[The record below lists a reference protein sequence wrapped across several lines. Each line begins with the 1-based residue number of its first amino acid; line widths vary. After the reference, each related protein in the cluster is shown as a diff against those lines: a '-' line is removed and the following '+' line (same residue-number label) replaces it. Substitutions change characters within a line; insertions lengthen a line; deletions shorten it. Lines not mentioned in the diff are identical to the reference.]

1 MFVIHTK
8 KTTMKK
14 SILSLFVLA
23 TISLNVSCKG
33 EKNETEEA
41 GEAATASVESITY
54 TVDTQN
60 SVIEW
65 TGSKPSGKH
74 NGTITLKSGDLAV
87 KNDTI
92 ESGMFVIDMNSIVVL
107 DLAGDDKG
115 DLEAHLKGTGDKAG
129 EDHFFNVTKFPEGT
143 FEIVSVTAENGKSKI
158 NGNLTL
164 KGVTKPVEFTATITN
179 EGDVMTL
186 TSDAFLINR
195 THWNVNYASKSI
207 FDDLKDKFVN
217 DDIEL
222 VVKLKA
228 TKK

>member
-1 MFVIHTK
+1 
-8 KTTMKK
+8 MKK

-33 EKNETEEA
+33 EKNDSEEA
-41 GEAATASVESITY
+41 GEVATASIESTNY

-74 NGTITLKSGDLAV
+74 NGTINLKSGELAV

-92 ESGMFVIDMNSIVVL
+92 ESGMFVIDMNSIVVS
-107 DLAGDDKG
+107 DLAAGDGKE

-143 FEIVSVTAENGKSKI
+143 FEIVSITAENGKAKI

-164 KGVTKPVEFTATITN
+164 KGVTKPVEFTATTTN
-179 EGDVMTL
+179 NGDELTL

-195 THWNVNYASKSI
+195 DRKS
-207 FDDLKDKFVN
+207 
-217 DDIEL
+217 
-222 VVKLKA
+222 VV
-228 TKK
+228 

>member
-1 MFVIHTK
+1 
-8 KTTMKK
+8 MKK

-33 EKNETEEA
+33 EKNDSEEA
-41 GEAATASVESITY
+41 GEVATASIESTNY

-74 NGTITLKSGDLAV
+74 NGTINLKSGELAV

-92 ESGMFVIDMNSIVVL
+92 ESGMFVIDMNSIVVS
-107 DLAGDDKG
+107 DLAAGDGKE

-143 FEIVSVTAENGKSKI
+143 FEIVSITAENGKAKI

-164 KGVTKPVEFTATITN
+164 KGVTKPVEFTATTTN
-179 EGDVMTL
+179 NGDEITL

>member
-1 MFVIHTK
+1 
-8 KTTMKK
+8 MKK

-33 EKNETEEA
+33 EKNDSEEA
-41 GEAATASVESITY
+41 GEVATASIESTNY

-74 NGTITLKSGDLAV
+74 NGTINLKSGELAV

-92 ESGMFVIDMNSIVVL
+92 ESGMFVIDMNSIVVS
-107 DLAGDDKG
+107 DLAAGDGKE

-143 FEIVSVTAENGKSKI
+143 FEIVSITAENGKAKI

-164 KGVTKPVEFTATITN
+164 KGVTKPVEFTATTTN
-179 EGDVMTL
+179 NGDEMTL

>member
-1 MFVIHTK
+1 
-8 KTTMKK
+8 MKK

-33 EKNETEEA
+33 EKNDSEEA
-41 GEAATASVESITY
+41 GEVATASIESTNY

-74 NGTITLKSGDLAV
+74 NGTINLKSGELAV

-92 ESGMFVIDMNSIVVL
+92 ESGMFVIDMNSIVVS
-107 DLAGDDKG
+107 DLAAGDGKE

-143 FEIVSVTAENGKSKI
+143 FEIVSVTAENGKAKI

-164 KGVTKPVEFTATITN
+164 KGVTKPVEFTATTTN
-179 EGDVMTL
+179 NGDEMTL

>member
-1 MFVIHTK
+1 
-8 KTTMKK
+8 MKK

-33 EKNETEEA
+33 EKNDSEEA
-41 GEAATASVESITY
+41 GEVATASIESTNY

-74 NGTITLKSGDLAV
+74 NGTINLKSGELAV

-92 ESGMFVIDMNSIVVL
+92 ESGMFVIDMNSIVVS
-107 DLAGDDKG
+107 DLAAGDGKE
-115 DLEAHLKGTGDKAG
+115 DLEAQLKGTGDKAG

-143 FEIVSVTAENGKSKI
+143 FEIVSITAENGKAKI

-164 KGVTKPVEFTATITN
+164 KGVTKPVEFTATTTN
-179 EGDVMTL
+179 NGDEMTL